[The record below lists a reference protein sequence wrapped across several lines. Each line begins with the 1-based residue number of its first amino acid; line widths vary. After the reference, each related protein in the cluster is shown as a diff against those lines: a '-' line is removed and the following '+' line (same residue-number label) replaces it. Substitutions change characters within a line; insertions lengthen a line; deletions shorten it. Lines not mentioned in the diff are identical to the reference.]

1 MKKKFLSPNMIYLII
16 GILFIYQMVLLGI
29 LISSYDTV
37 STGMIVTAVFFLI
50 IGIAID
56 CIVFYV
62 CHNIQKKLEM
72 DEKLKELYRYREQ
85 ETNLYKNIQAQ
96 MEQLREQRHEFANQ
110 IQTAYIM
117 IEQDAPQEMLEKYL
131 ADLEKSYETN

>member
-1 MKKKFLSPNMIYLII
+1 MKKKLLSPNMIYLII
-16 GILFIYQMVLLGI
+16 AILFIYQMVLLGI
-29 LISSYDTV
+29 LISSYNTV

-62 CHNIQKKLEM
+62 CRNIQKKLEM

>member
-16 GILFIYQMVLLGI
+16 AILFIYQMVLLGI
-29 LISSYDTV
+29 LISSYNTV

-62 CHNIQKKLEM
+62 CRNIQKKLEM

>member
-1 MKKKFLSPNMIYLII
+1 MIYLII
-16 GILFIYQMVLLGI
+16 IILFIYQMVLLGI
-29 LISSYDTV
+29 LITSYETV
-37 STGMIVTAVFFLI
+37 STNMIIAALFFLI

-62 CHNIQKKLEM
+62 CRNILKKLEM
-72 DEKLKELYRYREQ
+72 DERLKELYQYREQ
-85 ETNLYKNIQAQ
+85 ETTLYKNIQTQ
-96 MEQLREQRHEFANQ
+96 MEQLHEQRHEFANQ